1 MSKFSEYL
9 RNLINESGESI
20 SAISRSIGAERTSIH
35 KALSDERVLPYK
47 VVQNL
52 ARHFNLSLDE
62 RQEFLRL
69 YYILLQGEESYRN
82 RQAVCE
88 LLNHL
93 SSVEFHKIAPP
104 VASKLPSVNSL
115 IRGEYAVHSV
125 IRSLLISESEQEKAE
140 FHLLLPSKLNLTIE
154 LMELWL
160 SGREFYVDQ
169 ILCFYTQKDASVE
182 NIRLLGSVIP
192 LCMASVGKYQ
202 PYYFH
207 NTSDAVT
214 LSPMSYYIIT
224 PNYLLQFSE
233 DLSCAQLQGMPELIE
248 HYNNYYQRLIQCCD
262 PLTQCNTSILDI
274 LQEYITTTAPDEI
287 QVMMAQPCT
296 ARYYTPEIIHKY
308 MRSSN
313 VPYQDMLALVER
325 HFSVLRQ
332 NSMRYCSIFT
342 EKGLLDLFNSNVIV
356 DLPPQF
362 VPPLEHEDILA
373 MLRQLRSDIAKDNIC
388 GFITRP
394 TQLKLPDYLS
404 ISVSAQNKI
413 NIYPT
418 NAFLFGA
425 YCCNIHISDESLCRI
440 FQDFVQSLPGSPMVY
455 SKEDCLKLLD
465 QLTLPF

>member
-1 MSKFSEYL
+1 M
-9 RNLINESGESI
+9 
-20 SAISRSIGAERTSIH
+20 
-35 KALSDERVLPYK
+35 
-47 VVQNL
+47 QNL

-69 YYILLQGEESYRN
+69 YYILLQGEETYRN

-93 SSVEFHKIAPP
+93 SSVEFYKIAPP
-104 VASKLPSVNSL
+104 VASKLPSVNSM

-140 FHLLLPSKLNLTIE
+140 FHFLLPSKLNLTTE

-192 LCMASVGKYQ
+192 LCMASIGKYQ

-233 DLSCAQLQGMPELIE
+233 DLSCALLQGMPELIE

-296 ARYYTPEIIHKY
+296 ARYYTPEIIQKY

-313 VPYQDMLALVER
+313 VPYQDMFALVER
-325 HFSVLRQ
+325 HFSVRL
-332 NSMRYCSIFT
+332 
-342 EKGLLDLFNSNVIV
+342 
-356 DLPPQF
+356 
-362 VPPLEHEDILA
+362 
-373 MLRQLRSDIAKDNIC
+373 
-388 GFITRP
+388 
-394 TQLKLPDYLS
+394 
-404 ISVSAQNKI
+404 
-413 NIYPT
+413 
-418 NAFLFGA
+418 
-425 YCCNIHISDESLCRI
+425 ESLITASFHKKLADSNSKKLYRI
-440 FQDFVQSLPGSPMVY
+440 LIR
-455 SKEDCLKLLD
+455 SKVRFLMLQNTIELLCCK
-465 QLTLPF
+465 